1 VQVTDVMTTEVVS
14 VGPETSAKDAAELMV
29 AGGFAALPVVDCRG
43 RLVGIVAEADVLR
56 DRLPEDPRL
65 HLRRAAP
72 GRAAPPMLVGAVMTR
87 DVRSV
92 EPTEDL
98 SDVARLVVDEA
109 LRSVPVVHDQ
119 RLVGILSR
127 RDLLRALVR
136 PDESIRS
143 DIVQLAERYTGEGG
157 CWDVVVTDGAATIR
171 RTRSGPDGG
180 AVVEAGAL
188 RALAQTV
195 GGVVAVRVLPP
206 RREPAPA
213 AGHPQPAPVVAPGK
227 R

>member
-1 VQVTDVMTTEVVS
+1 
-14 VGPETSAKDAAELMV
+14 
-29 AGGFAALPVVDCRG
+29 
-43 RLVGIVAEADVLR
+43 
-56 DRLPEDPRL
+56 
-65 HLRRAAP
+65 
-72 GRAAPPMLVGAVMTR
+72 
-87 DVRSV
+87 
-92 EPTEDL
+92 
-98 SDVARLVVDEA
+98 
-109 LRSVPVVHDQ
+109 VVHDQ

-171 RTRSGPDGG
+171 RTRGGPDGG
-180 AVVEAGAL
+180 PVLEAGAL

-206 RREPAPA
+206 QREPAPA
-213 AGHPQPAPVVAPGK
+213 AGRPQPAPVVAPGK